1 LDTLSIA
8 VLPVTQKK
16 VNKRMIRVGVTGG
29 IGSGKSTVC
38 KIWDEMGAY
47 VLYADDLA
55 KKIMKKDPEIK
66 QEIVKH
72 FGVKS
77 YDKEG
82 NLNRPYLA
90 DKAFREGMAD
100 VLNEIVHPAVY
111 KEIARI
117 ADEAEKNGYPV
128 FVKEAALL
136 LKNGRPEDL
145 DYVVIVTSRAE
156 NRIERVVRR
165 DGVDELQ
172 VIDRMKKQQDFNDLS
187 FLADYIIENNGSLD
201 QLKAKAR
208 EIYLKILE

>member
-1 LDTLSIA
+1 
-8 VLPVTQKK
+8 
-16 VNKRMIRVGVTGG
+16 MIRVGITGG